1 MTTVYDV
8 PAKELIDEVA
18 NKLRDNKSI
27 KLPEQNTFSKT
38 SVAREN
44 PPDNR
49 AWWYIR
55 CASILRKIYIHG
67 PIGVEVLRREYGGKK
82 DRGSKPY
89 KARGGSASIIRRALQ
104 QLEEAGY
111 ISKVRG
117 KGRRLTPKGQSFLDN
132 TAYEVLQK
140 VKDKYPG
147 LEKY

>member
-18 NKLRDNKSI
+18 RKLRENPAI
-27 KLPEQNTFSKT
+27 KTPEANVFSKT

-44 PPDNR
+44 PPEDPD
-49 AWWYIR
+49 WWYTR
-55 CASILRKIYIHG
+55 CASILRKVYLHS
-67 PIGVEVLRREYGGKK
+67 PIGVEALRAEYGGKK

-89 KARGGSASIIRRALQ
+89 RARGGSGSIIRRALQ
-104 QLEEAGY
+104 QLEAAGFVA
-111 ISKVRG
+111 KVKG
-117 KGRRLTPKGQSFLDN
+117 KGRVITPKGQSFLDN

-140 VKDKYPG
+140 IKDKYPG